1 MPATAEPIASPI
13 LPAPR
18 LDGRRLGWIAL
29 AWLLCLPTLLPLG
42 ATLAGALQ
50 ADGPVLDHLLQVV
63 LPRVAGNTFWLVLG
77 VSLGSALLGTALAAL
92 VALTEFPGRRQFAW
106 LLVLPLAMPAYV
118 AAVALIGLL
127 DYSGPIAT
135 QLRDWG
141 IQTWPEFRSRWGVTL
156 TLVLTL
162 YPYVYLLARG
172 AFASQGSRAMEAAR
186 ALGMG
191 PARAFLRAALPMARP
206 FIAAGAL
213 LVAMETLAD
222 FGTVAA
228 FNYDTFTSAIYK
240 AWFAMFSI
248 DAALA
253 VAGVMLLAV
262 LALIGLESWSRRAQR
277 FHRVGRGPVSRAQL
291 GRWRWAASG
300 ACTAVLLLAFGVP
313 MARLAWLAAP
323 HLPELG
329 GRDLGIAGNSV
340 LLGLLAAAL
349 TVLVASSLALLSR
362 QAPGLATHSATRIAT
377 LGYGLPGALLAV
389 GLYVPVTLLLN
400 RLADWAGWE
409 GVAQGGLVLLL
420 VAYGV
425 RFTAV
430 AHAPIEGAW
439 QRIRPSVVESARILG
454 VSGWRLLARV
464 HLPLLRNGLLTAAL
478 LVMVDVMKE
487 MPITLMT
494 RPFGWDTLAIRVFEF
509 SNEGQWAQA
518 ALPAIAIV
526 AVGLLPVLWLERRM
540 QDAS

>member
-1 MPATAEPIASPI
+1 M
-13 LPAPR
+13 
-18 LDGRRLGWIAL
+18 RRLGGIAL
-29 AWLLCLPTLLPLG
+29 AWLLCLPTLLPLA
-42 ATLAGALQ
+42 ATLIGALRAQ
-50 ADGPVLDHLLQVV
+50 GPAMDHLLAVV
-63 LPRVAGNTFWLVLG
+63 LPEVSANTLWLVLG
-77 VSLGSALLGTALAAL
+77 VATGSALLGTALAAL
-92 VALTEFPGRRQFAW
+92 IALTEFPGRRQFAW

-135 QLRDWG
+135 QLRSWG
-141 IQTWPEFRSRWGVTL
+141 VQGWPEFRSRWGVTL

-162 YPYVYLLARG
+162 YPYVYLIARG
-172 AFASQGSRAMEAAR
+172 AFASQGARAMEAAR

-191 PARAFLRAALPMARP
+191 PLRAFLSAALPMARP
-206 FIAAGAL
+206 FIAAGTL

-253 VAGVMLLAV
+253 VAAVMLLAV
-262 LALIGLESWSRRAQR
+262 LSLIGLEGWSRRAQR
-277 FHRVGRGPVSRAQL
+277 FHRVGRGAVTRARL
-291 GRWRWAASG
+291 GRWGWLASL
-300 ACTAVLLLAFGVP
+300 ACLLVLLLAFATP
-313 MARLAWLAAP
+313 MVRLLWLALP
-323 HLPELG
+323 HLGSLG
-329 GRDLGIAGNSV
+329 AHDLGIAGNSV
-340 LLGLLAAAL
+340 LLGLLAALL
-349 TVLVASSLALLSR
+349 TVALASSLALLCR
-362 QAPGLATHSATRIAT
+362 QAPGLGTRSATRIAT

-389 GLYVPVTLLLN
+389 GLYVPVTLGLN
-400 RLADWAGWE
+400 QLADWAGWE
-409 GVAQGGLVLLL
+409 GLAQGGLLLL
-420 VAYGV
+420 LTAYAV

-430 AHAPIEGAW
+430 AHAPVESAW
-439 QRIRPSVVESARILG
+439 QRIRPSVLESARSLG
-454 VSGWRLLARV
+454 VSGWRLLGRV
-464 HLPLLRNGLLTAAL
+464 HLPLLRHGLLTAAL

-494 RPFGWDTLAIRVFEF
+494 RPFGWDTLATRVFEF

-518 ALPAIAIV
+518 ALPAMAIV
-526 AVGLLPVLWLERRM
+526 AVGVLPVLWLERRM

>member
-1 MPATAEPIASPI
+1 MQATAEQRAI
-13 LPAPR
+13 LNPTFPRWRVGPAVWV
-18 LDGRRLGWIAL
+18 GI

-42 ATLAGALQ
+42 ATLFGALQ
-50 ADGPVLDHLLQVV
+50 ADGEVLSHITHVV

-77 VSLGSALLGTALAAL
+77 VAGGAAVLGTTLAAL
-92 VALTEFPGRRQFAW
+92 IALTEFPGRRQLAW

-118 AAVALIGLL
+118 AAVALIGLF
-127 DYSGPIAT
+127 DYAGPIAT
-135 QLRDWG
+135 ALRGLG
-141 IQTWPEFRSRWGVTL
+141 ISAWPEFRSRWGVTL

-162 YPYVYLLARG
+162 YPYVYLIARS
-172 AFASQGSRAMEAAR
+172 AFASQGARAIEAAR

-191 PARAFLRAALPMARP
+191 PLRAFFRAALPMAKP
-206 FIAAGAL
+206 FIAAGSL

-222 FGTVAA
+222 FGTVSA

-262 LALIGLESWSRRAQR
+262 LSLIALESWSRRAQR
-277 FHRVGRGPVSRAQL
+277 FHRVGRGPVSRAPL
-291 GRWRWAASG
+291 GRWRWAA
-300 ACTAVLLLAFGVP
+300 TAFCVSVLLLAFGVP
-313 MARLAWLAAP
+313 MARLLWLAAP
-323 HLPELG
+323 HVVSLGSRELE
-329 GRDLGIAGNSV
+329 IAGNSV
-340 LLGLLAAAL
+340 LLALLAAAL
-349 TVLVASSLALLSR
+349 TVSVASGLSLLCR
-362 QAPGLATHSATRIAT
+362 KAPGAGTRWATRIAT

-389 GLYVPVTLLLN
+389 GLYVPVTLALN
-400 RLADWAGWE
+400 TLADLSGWE
-409 GVAQGGLVLLL
+409 GAAQGGLLLLL

-430 AHAPIEGAW
+430 AHAPVEAAW
-439 QRIRPSVVESARILG
+439 QRIRPSVLESARSLG
-454 VSGWRLLARV
+454 VGGWRLLRRV
-464 HLPLLRNGLLTAAL
+464 HLPLLRHGLLTAAL
-478 LVMVDVMKE
+478 LVVVDVMKE

-494 RPFGWDTLAIRVFEF
+494 RPFGWDTLATRVFEF

-526 AVGLLPVLWLERRM
+526 VVGLLPVLWLERRM
-540 QDAS
+540 QDAA

>member
-1 MPATAEPIASPI
+1 MQATAEPAAVLNPTFPRWSVG
-13 LPAPR
+13 PAFWV
-18 LDGRRLGWIAL
+18 GI

-42 ATLAGALQ
+42 ATLIGALQ
-50 ADGPVLDHLLQVV
+50 ADGEVLSHITRVV

-77 VSLGSALLGTALAAL
+77 VAGGAAVLGTALAAL
-92 VALTEFPGRRQFAW
+92 IALTEFPGRRQLAW

-127 DYSGPIAT
+127 DYAGPIASA
-135 QLRDWG
+135 LREHG
-141 IQTWPEFRSRWGVTL
+141 ISAWPEFRSRWGVTL

-162 YPYVYLLARG
+162 YPYVYLIARS
-172 AFASQGSRAMEAAR
+172 AFASQGARAMEAAR

-191 PARAFLRAALPMARP
+191 PMRAFLRAALPMARP
-206 FIAAGAL
+206 FIAAGSL

-222 FGTVAA
+222 FGTVSA

-262 LALIGLESWSRRAQR
+262 LGLIALESWSRRAQR
-277 FHRVGRGPVSRAQL
+277 FHRIGRGPVSRTPL
-291 GRWRWAASG
+291 GAWRWVATG
-300 ACTAVLLLAFGVP
+300 FCCAVLLLAFGVP
-313 MARLAWLAAP
+313 MARLLWLAAP
-323 HLPELG
+323 HAVSLSERELE
-329 GRDLGIAGNSV
+329 IAGNSV
-340 LLGLLAAAL
+340 LLALLAAAL
-349 TVLVASSLALLSR
+349 TVTVASGLSLLSR
-362 QAPGLATHSATRIAT
+362 KAPGAGTRWATRIAT

-389 GLYVPVTLLLN
+389 GLYVPVTLALN
-400 RLADWAGWE
+400 TLADLSGWQ
-409 GVAQGGLVLLL
+409 GVAQGGLLLLL
-420 VAYGV
+420 VAYAV

-430 AHAPIEGAW
+430 AHAPVEAAW
-439 QRIRPSVVESARILG
+439 QRIRPSVLESARSLG
-454 VSGWRLLARV
+454 VGGWRLLRRV

-478 LVMVDVMKE
+478 LVVVDVMKE

-494 RPFGWDTLAIRVFEF
+494 RPFGWDTLATRVFEF
-509 SNEGQWAQA
+509 SNEGQWAEA

-526 AVGLLPVLWLERRM
+526 VVGLLPVLWLERRM
-540 QDAS
+540 QDAA

>member
-1 MPATAEPIASPI
+1 MQATAEPAAVLNPTFPRWSVG
-13 LPAPR
+13 PAFWV
-18 LDGRRLGWIAL
+18 GI

-42 ATLAGALQ
+42 ATLIGALQ
-50 ADGPVLDHLLQVV
+50 ADGEVLSHITRVV

-77 VSLGSALLGTALAAL
+77 VAGGAAVLGTALAAL
-92 VALTEFPGRRQFAW
+92 IALTEFPGRRQLAW

-127 DYSGPIAT
+127 DYAGPIASA
-135 QLRDWG
+135 LREHG
-141 IQTWPEFRSRWGVTL
+141 ISAWPEFRSRWGVTL

-162 YPYVYLLARG
+162 YPYVYLIARS
-172 AFASQGSRAMEAAR
+172 AFASQGARAMEAAR

-191 PARAFLRAALPMARP
+191 PMRAFLRAALPMARP
-206 FIAAGAL
+206 FIAAGSL

-222 FGTVAA
+222 FGTVSA

-262 LALIGLESWSRRAQR
+262 LGLIALESWSRRAQR
-277 FHRVGRGPVSRAQL
+277 FHRIGRGPVSRTPL
-291 GRWRWAASG
+291 GAWRWVATG
-300 ACTAVLLLAFGVP
+300 FCCAVLLLAFAVP
-313 MARLAWLAAP
+313 MARLLWLAAP
-323 HLPELG
+323 HAVSLSERELE
-329 GRDLGIAGNSV
+329 IAGNSV
-340 LLGLLAAAL
+340 LLALLAAAL
-349 TVLVASSLALLSR
+349 TVTVASGLSLLSR
-362 QAPGLATHSATRIAT
+362 KAPGAGTRWATRIAT

-389 GLYVPVTLLLN
+389 GLYVPVTLALN
-400 RLADWAGWE
+400 TLADLSGWQ
-409 GVAQGGLVLLL
+409 GVAQGGLLLLL
-420 VAYGV
+420 VAYAV

-430 AHAPIEGAW
+430 AHAPVEAAW
-439 QRIRPSVVESARILG
+439 QRIRPSVLESARSLG
-454 VSGWRLLARV
+454 VGGWRLLRRV

-478 LVMVDVMKE
+478 LVVVDVMKE

-494 RPFGWDTLAIRVFEF
+494 RPFGWDTLATRVFEF
-509 SNEGQWAQA
+509 SNEGQWAEA

-526 AVGLLPVLWLERRM
+526 VVGLLPVLWLERRM
-540 QDAS
+540 QDAA

>member
-1 MPATAEPIASPI
+1 M
-13 LPAPR
+13 
-18 LDGRRLGWIAL
+18 
-29 AWLLCLPTLLPLG
+29 
-42 ATLAGALQ
+42 
-50 ADGPVLDHLLQVV
+50 
-63 LPRVAGNTFWLVLG
+63 
-77 VSLGSALLGTALAAL
+77 
-92 VALTEFPGRRQFAW
+92 ALTEFPGRRQFAW

-135 QLRDWG
+135 QLRAWG
-141 IQTWPEFRSRWGVTL
+141 VHAWPEFRSRWGVTL

-172 AFASQGSRAMEAAR
+172 AFASQGARAMEAAR

-300 ACTAVLLLAFGVP
+300 ACAAVLLLAFGVP

-323 HLPELG
+323 HFAEVG
-329 GRDLGIAGNSV
+329 SRDLGIAGNSV

-349 TVLVASSLALLSR
+349 TVLVASSLSLLCR
-362 QAPGLATHSATRIAT
+362 QAPGLATRSATRIAT

-439 QRIRPSVVESARILG
+439 QRVRPSVLESARILG
-454 VSGWRLLARV
+454 VSGWRLLTRV

-494 RPFGWDTLAIRVFEF
+494 RPFGWDTLATRVFEF